1 MIKKNAFLLF
11 YSGISYRWILNN
23 FKELSFTNSFTYA
36 TIMTGNSAL
45 IPFLKTVSERAIFM
59 DEFNFIFLALGLL
72 MTLWSWMAVKK
83 KALECTY
90 PFWYKGLQ
98 FLCMAVI
105 LVPCILVTVSDSL
118 DQVLSFSLYA
128 QAAAFAILLFLDSAK
143 SRFGKKVQG
152 LGRSGNG
159 RAMIVFSGAAATILM
174 WAAVIYMLR

>member
-1 MIKKNAFLLF
+1 
-11 YSGISYRWILNN
+11 
-23 FKELSFTNSFTYA
+23 
-36 TIMTGNSAL
+36 MTGNSAL

-83 KALECTY
+83 KVPERTY

-98 FLCMAVI
+98 LLCMVVI
-105 LVPCILVTVSDSL
+105 LVPCILVTVSDSS

-128 QAAAFAILLFLDSAK
+128 QAAAFAILLFLDGAK
-143 SRFGKKVQG
+143 FRFGKRVPG
-152 LGRSGNG
+152 PGRSGNG

>member
-1 MIKKNAFLLF
+1 
-11 YSGISYRWILNN
+11 
-23 FKELSFTNSFTYA
+23 
-36 TIMTGNSAL
+36 MTGNSAL

-83 KALECTY
+83 KAPERAY

-98 FLCMAVI
+98 LLCMAVI
-105 LVPCILVTVSDSL
+105 LVPCILVTVSDSS
-118 DQVLSFSLYA
+118 DQILSFSLYA
-128 QAAAFAILLFLDSAK
+128 QAAAFAILLFLDGAK

-159 RAMIVFSGAAATILM
+159 RAMIVFSGAAVTILM